1 MSTLSRIVL
10 QPNEALLTDRSLT
23 GQPVNEGYGS
33 HASVTIVTA
42 LLAKVSVSM
51 GCRTMR
57 ALGLFRTTA
66 QGTEWVATFSDI
78 DLANEE
84 LHQLVLETPGE
95 YFLLDQISGDKVFVP
110 N

>member
-1 MSTLSRIVL
+1 
-10 QPNEALLTDRSLT
+10 
-23 GQPVNEGYGS
+23 
-33 HASVTIVTA
+33 
-42 LLAKVSVSM
+42 
-51 GCRTMR
+51 MR